1 MDIGL
6 DSVMALLHVLFFC
19 YWLGTDI
26 GVFYSA
32 SFMLKTEMGVEAR
45 LYCAKIMNFLDQA
58 PRISMAGIITV
69 GATLGIQRGYIAID
83 TSWLWAIWVVGVLWM
98 SAVIYLYINEH
109 HPEKIKTV
117 KKIDFNFRLLM
128 IAFLVIVGV
137 ASLLGMNTGVADAWL
152 AIKILIFAGT
162 MICGVL
168 VRVFMKDFGPNYGPM
183 LKGTATPEQIA
194 KAQAIMARAKIPVLT
209 IWGLLVI
216 AAALGLWKP
225 V

>member
-1 MDIGL
+1 MAIGL
-6 DSVMALLHVLFFC
+6 DSVMLLLHLLFFC

-32 SFMLKTEMGVEAR
+32 SFMLKTDIGTEAR
-45 LYCAKIMNFLDQA
+45 MYCAKIMTFLDQA
-58 PRISMAGIITV
+58 PRVSMAGIITV
-69 GATLGIQRGYIAID
+69 GATLGIQRGYFDVSAL
-83 TSWLWAIWVVGVLWM
+83 WLWPIWIIGVVWM
-98 SAVIYLYINEH
+98 SVVIYLYINEH
-109 HPEKIKTV
+109 HPEKIKPV

-128 IAFLVIVGV
+128 IAFLVVIGV
-137 ASLLGMNTGVADAWL
+137 ASLMGVGVTTNNWL
-152 AIKILIFAGT
+152 ALKILIFAGT

-168 VRVFMKDFGPNYGPM
+168 TRVIMKDFGANYGPM
-183 LKGTATPEQIA
+183 LKGTSTPAQVA
-194 KAQAIMARAKIPVLT
+194 KAQALMARAKIPVLI